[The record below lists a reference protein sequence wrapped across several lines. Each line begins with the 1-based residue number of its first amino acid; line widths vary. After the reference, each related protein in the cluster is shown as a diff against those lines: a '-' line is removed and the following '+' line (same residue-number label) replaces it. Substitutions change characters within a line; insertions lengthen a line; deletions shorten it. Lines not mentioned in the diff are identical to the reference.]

1 MCWHAECLS
10 TDLTD
15 KGAQMKGQ
23 LNMGTKGR
31 VAGMALA
38 AAVALFGGASQ
49 ADAATYQA
57 TFQGLTFTFEQTDA
71 DTLTFEIEGTPS
83 GDWTGVQYLG
93 AFDLKNLGLDFGS
106 ETAIANGPGA
116 TNLLGL
122 NAQLSASAFNC
133 ASMSSPPPSICFNLN
148 PDAPLGP
155 SPIDLM
161 YTIDF
166 STALNIGS
174 TGPHLQIVFT
184 NTVNGPKVGSLY
196 SQDVGLC
203 VNCNGQVPE
212 PGTLAL
218 LGLGLGL
225 AGYFGTRR
233 RKL

>member
-1 MCWHAECLS
+1 
-10 TDLTD
+10 
-15 KGAQMKGQ
+15 MKRQGKT
-23 LNMGTKGR
+23 MRGRMIGT
-31 VAGMALA
+31 ALA
-38 AAVALFGGASQ
+38 TAAAMFVGASQ
-49 ADAATYQA
+49 ADAAVTYQA

-83 GDWTGVQYLG
+83 GNWTGVQFLG

-116 TNLLGL
+116 TNLVGL
-122 NAQLSASAFNC
+122 NNQLSASAVNC
-133 ASMSSPPPSICFNLN
+133 ASMSSPPPSICFNLS
-148 PDAPLGP
+148 PDAAIGP
-155 SPIDLM
+155 TPIDLT

-174 TGPHLQIVFT
+174 AGPHLQIAFT
-184 NTVNGPKVGSLY
+184 NTVGGDKVGSLY

-218 LGLGLGL
+218 LGLSLGL
-225 AGYFGTRR
+225 AGYVGIRRR